1 MAKLSYR
8 DGAFEDLEDQH
19 RNLRHEVQA
28 VRHQVDNLHAQYP
41 NLDFQYNDPE
51 PNFDRSKVLG
61 VVAKLFTVK
70 DPKFMV
76 AIDAIAGGRVSS
88 FILFLPFLSGE
99 PLGSLNGRNFIT
111 NWLQSRLFVEF

>member
-1 MAKLSYR
+1 MPLQASVPSLGPLALAE
-8 DGAFEDLEDQH
+8 GAFEDLEDQH
-19 RNLRHEVQA
+19 RTLRHEVQA

-88 FILFLPFLSGE
+88 FYFAFAVP
-99 PLGSLNGRNFIT
+99 
-111 NWLQSRLFVEF
+111 